1 VTAARVILITVAG
14 PRGHVDI
21 GVRSDATPA
30 ELADALGSV
39 LGVGAAAQVI
49 EHRSPPR
56 PGVPAGQRVLVDADT
71 ALAEAQVADGD
82 LVLFIAAGGSVDRAS
97 PGGLARPGGLGTSA
111 PGLARLDADQDATW
125 ALAIPRAAPTGPE
138 PADRR
143 IEDAGPG
150 QTGAGQTGAGQTG
163 TEQTGTEQTGT
174 EQTGAAG
181 QAEPDREGESR

>member
-1 VTAARVILITVAG
+1 MTAARVILITVAG

-39 LGVGAAAQVI
+39 LGVGAAARVI

-56 PGVPAGQRVLVDADT
+56 PGVPAGQRVLVGADT

-82 LVLFIAAGGSVDRAS
+82 LVLFIAAGSSADRAS
-97 PGGLARPGGLGTSA
+97 RGGLTGPGGLGTSA
-111 PGLARLDADQDATW
+111 PGLARQAADLDADQDATW
-125 ALAIPRAAPTGPE
+125 ALAVPSAALTRQE

-143 IEDAGPG
+143 IEDGGPEQTGDGHTGAAQNAAG
-150 QTGAGQTGAGQTG
+150 QTAAGQTG
-163 TEQTGTEQTGT
+163 
-174 EQTGAAG
+174 
-181 QAEPDREGESR
+181 PDGEGESR